1 MKTEAMALKEGK
13 DRYMEEFERSKGK
26 GNDVMIISKIK
37 EVIKQY
43 WVICNFTRGEQIAGS
58 IIR

>member
-1 MKTEAMALKEGK
+1 MKTEAMDLKEGK
-13 DRYMEEFERSKGK
+13 DRYMEEFERNKGK

-43 WVICNFTRGEQIAGS
+43 WVICNFT
-58 IIR
+58 